1 MEARHRTANNLA
13 LCTASG
19 LYSSIPV
26 ADTEVMNPSE
36 RWIGAIENA
45 CAEPDPARSNRLITR
60 LHYLLSEALAD
71 GLGREGGPNFH
82 SWAVWG
88 SRKAGVTIRQEDL
101 DSAIRNATVTAGV
114 VGGVIGAAAGVFA
127 VRWLGWT
134 GDSFTPAVGV
144 SIGAGIGALTG
155 GWAGRQI
162 AIWSRGKAAKLMLRG
177 NQIVVQDIG
186 KQSARF
192 LELLEN
198 GATSEGRMEFFAGL
212 RAGPTERRG
221 QDRLAT
227 AFRSYLAAFDAND
240 LQAKRAAMIA
250 GNCEIVYHEH
260 IRLEPYI
267 RGAMPFILR
276 RCATRRWMTYKV
288 GETVL
293 TVAEDLPGMPTPTA
307 AKNWAKIEQRMR
319 YVFALFR
326 KFHNAPEV
334 FSRPNLEMEM
344 GQVRKSGHLTG
355 GEPGQCSGILQ
366 EARRATKWA
375 GR

>member
-1 MEARHRTANNLA
+1 
-13 LCTASG
+13 
-19 LYSSIPV
+19 
-26 ADTEVMNPSE
+26 MNSSE
-36 RWIGAIENA
+36 RWIGAIEDA

-114 VGGVIGAAAGVFA
+114 VGGVIGAATGIFAG
-127 VRWLGWT
+127 RWLGWAT
-134 GDSFTPAVGV
+134 DYFTAAGGAGFGAGF
-144 SIGAGIGALTG
+144 GAGIGALTG
-155 GWAGRQI
+155 AWAGRQI
-162 AIWSRGKAAKLMLRG
+162 AIWSRKKAAKLMLRG
-177 NQIVVQDIG
+177 NQIVIQDIG
-186 KQSARF
+186 QQSARF

-198 GATSEGRMEFFAGL
+198 GATSEGREAFFEGL
-212 RAGPTERRG
+212 RAGSTERHG

-227 AFRSYLAAFDAND
+227 AFHFYLAAFDSND

-334 FSRPNLEMEM
+334 FSRPNFEMERS
-344 GQVRKSGHLTG
+344 QITKSVHF
-355 GEPGQCSGILQ
+355 PG
-366 EARRATKWA
+366 
-375 GR
+375 

>member
-1 MEARHRTANNLA
+1 MA
-13 LCTASG
+13 
-19 LYSSIPV
+19 V
-26 ADTEVMNPSE
+26 ADTDDMNPSE
-36 RWIGAIENA
+36 RWIGAIEDA
-45 CAEPDPARSNRLITR
+45 CAEPDPARSNRLITG

-101 DSAIRNATVTAGV
+101 DSAIRSATVTAGV

-127 VRWLGWT
+127 GRWLGWT
-134 GDSFTPAVGV
+134 ADYFSGAIGAGV
-144 SIGAGIGALTG
+144 GAGIGALAG
-155 GWAGRQI
+155 AWAGRQI
-162 AIWSRGKAAKLMLRG
+162 AIWSRKKAAKLMLRG
-177 NQIVVQDIG
+177 NQIVIQDIG
-186 KQSARF
+186 QQSARF
-192 LELLEN
+192 LELLET
-198 GATSEGRMEFFAGL
+198 GATSEGRGAFFAGL
-212 RAGPTERRG
+212 RTGPTERHG
-221 QDRLAT
+221 QDRLAA
-227 AFRSYLAAFDAND
+227 AFHSYLVAFDSND

-250 GNCEIVYHEH
+250 GNCAIVYHEH

-326 KFHNAPEV
+326 MFHNAPEV
-334 FSRPNLEMEM
+334 FSRPNFEMERL
-344 GQVRKSGHLTG
+344 QITKSVHF
-355 GEPGQCSGILQ
+355 PG
-366 EARRATKWA
+366 
-375 GR
+375 